1 MCWLKTSFF
10 EPEIDFNYLK
20 WKVPRYVRI
29 HNIPFSFFLHRTVS
43 RRKWEYLEIK
53 KVEEGRNTWQLPT
66 RWDHWLFII
75 IIYQG
80 PFVCVVRC
88 NLDLSYLSGS
98 KLTLSIIEKNW
109 IYLLPDFL
117 DLFEFMNTFH
127 LCHQCVKEITGLS
140 NSTFSTLF

>member
-1 MCWLKTSFF
+1 MLITIQFPNAFVQWHLRTLNLSAKNVLALDEFF

-75 IIYQG
+75 IIYKG
-80 PFVCVVRC
+80 LFVCVVRC

-98 KLTLSIIEKNW
+98 KLTLSIIEKNC
-109 IYLLPDFL
+109 
-117 DLFEFMNTFH
+117 EMN
-127 LCHQCVKEITGLS
+127 
-140 NSTFSTLF
+140 